1 MRAWVT
7 ERCDPY
13 KDPVPEIPAELVEQ
27 TSKVYIE
34 AFETITGKSF
44 VPDLSG
50 ATVLDRIRENL
61 KPYFV

>member
-1 MRAWVT
+1 MDLIGENDRAVG
-7 ERCDPY
+7 
-13 KDPVPEIPAELVEQ
+13 IGAELVDQ

-50 ATVLDRIRENL
+50 PTVLDRIREKL